1 MQKKEYERRKAALES
16 GQIGLKSEV
25 EDMQNRALEAQEKI
39 AELTQK
45 VNPSLVSSLSVADEF
60 RYS

>member
-45 VNPSLVSSLSVADEF
+45 VNLSLVISLSVADEF